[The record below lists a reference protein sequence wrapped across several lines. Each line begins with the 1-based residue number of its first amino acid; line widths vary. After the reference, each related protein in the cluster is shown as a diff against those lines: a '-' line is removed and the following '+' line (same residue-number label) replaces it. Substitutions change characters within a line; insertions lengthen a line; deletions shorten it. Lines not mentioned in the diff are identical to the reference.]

1 MDMNDS
7 FKSLTEKLSAAL
19 VNVGAKEDLVKQ
31 HAKVAE
37 EAVAGWE
44 KTENEAA
51 TLRQQLE
58 AAVQQN
64 LALEVKTNH
73 LDAALKECAKQLRIS
88 KEEQEQ
94 RTNENLE
101 NLEKENLTLKF
112 ELNLSTL
119 AAETASKQQLESV
132 KKVAKLE
139 AECRRLQSLT
149 RKSNDNHK
157 AVSVSS
163 FYVDSLTDSQSV
175 DSFKVNNLDHNE
187 VEAEQGCSD
196 SWARALMAEL
206 DRFNSGKCAAKNV
219 ISCSEINNMMDDFLE
234 MERIASL
241 SDGQIEMFHCNS
253 ETEDNSMKTEL
264 EVMSQRIYELENA
277 LNTTKESLAFS
288 NAQLTDTKSQMVDL
302 QKELTEVNMSKELL
316 ESQLADTKSQMIDL
330 QMELTEVN
338 RSKKLLESQL
348 ADSKSQMVDLQKE
361 LSEVNR
367 SKELLDSRLARME
380 TEAQIMSM
388 EVDSIKADIE
398 KERRFSYEMK
408 LKCEGLEKELV
419 GKTEEIRVQQAVNS
433 NVELKVKKGLE
444 VAAADKLSEC
454 QKTISSLARQLE
466 SLVTIEDIFI
476 DTANL
481 PGLSGSFVPKT
492 GGELWKLHSNGTF
505 MPKSILMSAKQGEK
519 NCGLAL
525 NGDDDDSP
533 SSSLSS
539 TVLLN
544 QFGGRFEKL
553 FNSRNGIEGDSVQ

>member
-1 MDMNDS
+1 MPTKKASDASPGETGSSTLASSHSENEKVDHSQSPEVTSKQSTSNMNINDS

-31 HAKVAE
+31 HVKVAE

-44 KTENEAA
+44 KAENEAA

-73 LDAALKECAKQLRIS
+73 LDAALKECVKQLRIS

-94 RTNENLE
+94 RINE

-112 ELNLSTL
+112 ELNLSTQT
-119 AAETASKQQLESV
+119 AEAASKQQLESI

-149 RKSNDNHK
+149 RKSNENHK

-175 DSFKVNNLDHNE
+175 DSFKINNLDHNE

-206 DRFNSGKCAAKNV
+206 DRFNSGKCVAKNV
-219 ISCSEINNMMDDFLE
+219 ILCSEINNMMDDFLE

-241 SDGQIEMFHCNS
+241 SDGQIETFHCNS
-253 ETEDNSMKTEL
+253 VTEDNSMKTEL
-264 EVMSQRIYELENA
+264 EVMSQRVYELESA
-277 LNTTKESLAFS
+277 LNSTKESLAFS
-288 NAQLTDTKSQMVDL
+288 NAQLADTKSQMVDL
-302 QKELTEVNMSKELL
+302 QKELTEVNRSKELL
-316 ESQLADTKSQMIDL
+316 ESQLANTKSQMIDL

-338 RSKKLLESQL
+338 RPKEMLESQL
-348 ADSKSQMVDLQKE
+348 ANTKSQMVDLQKE
-361 LSEVNR
+361 LTEVNR
-367 SKELLDSRLARME
+367 SKELLESRLVRME
-380 TEAQIMSM
+380 TEARIMST

-419 GKTEEIRVQQAVNS
+419 EKTEEIRVQTAVNS
-433 NVELKVKKGLE
+433 NVELKVKK
-444 VAAADKLSEC
+444 
-454 QKTISSLARQLE
+454 
-466 SLVTIEDIFI
+466 
-476 DTANL
+476 
-481 PGLSGSFVPKT
+481 PPSGPSF
-492 GGELWKLHSNGTF
+492 
-505 MPKSILMSAKQGEK
+505 
-519 NCGLAL
+519 
-525 NGDDDDSP
+525 D
-533 SSSLSS
+533 
-539 TVLLN
+539 
-544 QFGGRFEKL
+544 QFCP
-553 FNSRNGIEGDSVQ
+553 